1 MSRTMTITMEI
12 TVDHLPLDEIDDL
25 DQIARDCKS
34 SPERAAV
41 DLLDEAEDHDVAE
54 CIVQGVLDPGNFAG
68 SGLFLKITDANIVGM
83 KWHKPQPS

>member
-1 MSRTMTITMEI
+1 MPRKMTITMEV
-12 TVDHLPLDEIDDL
+12 TLDHLPLDEIDNL

-34 SPERAAV
+34 TPEGAAA

-68 SGLFLKITDANIVGM
+68 SGLYLTITDATIVGM
-83 KWHKPQPS
+83 KWQAPVL